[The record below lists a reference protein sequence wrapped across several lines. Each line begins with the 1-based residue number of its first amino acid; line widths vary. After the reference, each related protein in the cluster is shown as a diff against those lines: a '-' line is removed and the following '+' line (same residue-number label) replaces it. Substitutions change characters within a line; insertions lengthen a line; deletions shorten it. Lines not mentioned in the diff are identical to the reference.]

1 MFTGHITPLLRY
13 ASESGF
19 LAMSSCYSII
29 SAAKLHNSFDTAK
42 GFRLFFRNIF
52 YGDRNIAVKVSLYW
66 TSFKRIV
73 SNG

>member
-42 GFRLFFRNIF
+42 GFRLFFRKIF
-52 YGDRNIAVKVSLYW
+52 YGDRNERKSGSIFCYINKNV
-66 TSFKRIV
+66 
-73 SNG
+73 